1 MLSHSGPFRCAFPCS
16 SGYAVVTEGS
26 IQPSEKRNFRAH
38 ALKNQPARLG
48 QPSNS
53 RSSPV
58 RACGSHARPRA
69 SFGLLRPFK
78 RGSFGRLTAQAIAF
92 PLPPDTRARRMR
104 RWKDRSQPTVCCHG
118 CTPGDRLFEAE
129 RLSRRRAFA
138 VTSHLISTALF
149 PGAVARML

>member
-38 ALKNQPARLG
+38 ALEKSAGETRPAVQFSKLSGARLWESR
-48 QPSNS
+48 PSS
-53 RSSPV
+53 GV
-58 RACGSHARPRA
+58 FRAATA
-69 SFGLLRPFK
+69 FK